1 MVKRDQQ
8 KSTNNYIRDRGNMLF
23 DTVGMNREIRW
34 WYTSCCRIL
43 IILLLSSKKK
53 SYSAAPIGT
62 SEETEW
68 EKGFWFLYNICPQR
82 GSHHQTEKE
91 PGHDPTEWILLPVIA
106 QTTRKK
112 KGNQAKFFL
121 TRNDLLCTDGMVETT
136 RVVPTSSQSPLF
148 RILSTKNLCFFF
160 DKYY

>member
-1 MVKRDQQ
+1 MIKRDRQ

-62 SEETEW
+62 SEETE
-68 EKGFWFLYNICPQR
+68 
-82 GSHHQTEKE
+82 
-91 PGHDPTEWILLPVIA
+91 
-106 QTTRKK
+106 
-112 KGNQAKFFL
+112 
-121 TRNDLLCTDGMVETT
+121 
-136 RVVPTSSQSPLF
+136 
-148 RILSTKNLCFFF
+148 
-160 DKYY
+160 